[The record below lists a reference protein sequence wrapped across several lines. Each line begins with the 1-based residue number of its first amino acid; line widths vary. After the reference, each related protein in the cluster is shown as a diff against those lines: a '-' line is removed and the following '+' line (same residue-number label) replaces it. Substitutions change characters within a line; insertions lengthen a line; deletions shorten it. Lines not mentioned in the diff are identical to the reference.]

1 MNIEKIEQGT
11 VKIEICL
18 ESVESVIT
26 TEKGGADRV
35 EFCADLFEGGTT
47 PSLGTFKVAKANS
60 SIVMSVMIRPRGGDF
75 CYSDLEF
82 EAMKEDIRLFKE
94 AGADCVVFG
103 ILTPDGEIDVKRNKA
118 LIELARPM
126 EVTFHRAF
134 DMTRN
139 AERSLETLIGLGV
152 DRLLTSGLEA
162 TVMEGLE
169 TLASLVKQA
178 GDRIIVMP
186 GCGITERNFA
196 FLDSKVAA
204 KEYHV
209 FLPGTTE
216 SRMTYRPDHIYMGG
230 MLRQAEFAVSH
241 TDLSRVKSVTKIGS
255 SL

>member
-1 MNIEKIEQGT
+1 M
-11 VKIEICL
+11 KIEICL
-18 ESVESVIT
+18 ESIESVLAA
-26 TEKGGADRV
+26 EKGGADRV

-47 PSLGTFKVAKANS
+47 PSLGAFKVARQHSTIK
-60 SIVMSVMIRPRGGDF
+60 MSVMIRPRGGDF
-75 CYSDLEF
+75 CYSSLEF
-82 EAMKEDIRLFKE
+82 EAMKEDIRLFRE

-103 ILTPDGEIDVKRNKA
+103 ILTPEGEIDLERTRQ

-134 DMTRN
+134 DMTPN
-139 AERSLETLIGLGV
+139 AEASLETLIGLGV

-162 TVMEGLE
+162 TVIEGIE
-169 TLASLVKQA
+169 TLAALVRQA

-196 FLDSKVAA
+196 YLDSKVKA

-216 SRMTYRPDHIYMGG
+216 SRMTYRPEHIYMGG
-230 MLRQAEFAVSH
+230 MLRQAEFSISH
-241 TDLSRVKSVTKIGS
+241 TDTDRVGTITRIGGT
-255 SL
+255 L

>member
-1 MNIEKIEQGT
+1 MN
-11 VKIEICL
+11 IEICL
-18 ESVESVIT
+18 ESIESVLAA
-26 TEKGGADRV
+26 EKGGADRV

-47 PSLGTFKVAKANS
+47 PSLGAFKVARQHSTIK
-60 SIVMSVMIRPRGGDF
+60 MSVMIRPRGGDF
-75 CYSDLEF
+75 CYSSLEF
-82 EAMKEDIRLFKE
+82 EAMKEDIRLFRE

-103 ILTPDGEIDVKRNKA
+103 ILTPEGEIDLERNKE

-134 DMTRN
+134 DMTPN
-139 AERSLETLIGLGV
+139 AQASLETLIGLGV

-162 TVMEGLE
+162 TVIEGIE
-169 TLASLVKQA
+169 TLAALVRQA

-196 FLDSKVAA
+196 YLDSKVKA

-216 SRMTYRPDHIYMGG
+216 SRMTYRPEHIYMGG
-230 MLRQAEFAVSH
+230 MLRQAEFSISH
-241 TDLSRVKSVTKIGS
+241 TDTDRVGTITRIGGT
-255 SL
+255 L

>member
-1 MNIEKIEQGT
+1 MIVQEKAQGKVT
-11 VKIEICL
+11 IEICL
-18 ESVESVIT
+18 ESIESVLAA
-26 TEKGGADRV
+26 EKGGADRV

-47 PSLGTFKVAKANS
+47 PSLGAFKVARQHSTIK
-60 SIVMSVMIRPRGGDF
+60 MSVMIRPRGGDF

-82 EAMKEDIRLFKE
+82 EAMKEDIRLFRE

-103 ILTPDGEIDVKRNKA
+103 ILTPEGEIDLERTRQ

-134 DMTRN
+134 DMTPN
-139 AERSLETLIGLGV
+139 AQASLETLIGLGV

-162 TVMEGLE
+162 TVIEGIE
-169 TLASLVKQA
+169 TLAALVRQA

-196 FLDSKVAA
+196 YLDSKVKA

-216 SRMTYRPDHIYMGG
+216 SRMTYRPEHIYMGG
-230 MLRQAEFAVSH
+230 MLRQAEFSISH
-241 TDLSRVKSVTKIGS
+241 TDTDRVGTITRIGGT
-255 SL
+255 L